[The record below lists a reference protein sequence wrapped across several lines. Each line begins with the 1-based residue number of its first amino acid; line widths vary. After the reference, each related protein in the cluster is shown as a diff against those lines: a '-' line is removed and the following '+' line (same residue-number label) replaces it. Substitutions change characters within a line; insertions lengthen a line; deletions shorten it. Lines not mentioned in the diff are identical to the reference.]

1 MRYVEQ
7 PRMRRRMPLA
17 GRVVAV
23 TGAGRGIGRATSDLL
38 LSRGARVAL
47 GDLEP
52 PAVDGPSAVGL
63 ALDVTDRDSF
73 RAFLAEAEAALG
85 PLDVLVNNA
94 GIMPIG
100 PFLEESDTVTRRQVE
115 VNVHGVVTGM
125 KLTLPGMIDRGRGQ
139 VVNLGSAAS
148 LVGLPG
154 EAVYCGTKFFV
165 RGVSEAV
172 RTELRG
178 TGVEITV
185 VEPNLAA
192 TRLGAGMEPARG
204 SRLLDPEEVADA
216 VVGAIERPRFEVSV
230 PREIGP
236 ALRFRSLLPP
246 RARDAVSRVLRMD
259 KVAMDVRME
268 ERAAYEAE
276 IARSPARLP

>member
-1 MRYVEQ
+1 
-7 PRMRRRMPLA
+7 MRRRIPLA

-63 ALDVTDRDSF
+63 ALDVTDREAF

-100 PFLEESDTVTRRQVE
+100 PFVEESDTVTRRQIE

-125 KLTLPGMIDRGRGQ
+125 KLALPGMIARGRGH
-139 VVNLGSAAS
+139 VVNLGSASS

-172 RTELRG
+172 RAELRG

-204 SRLLDPEEVADA
+204 SKLLEPEEVAEA
-216 VVGAIERPRFEVSV
+216 VVGVIERPRFEVSV

-236 ALRFRSLLPP
+236 ALRLRSLLPP
-246 RARDAVSRVLRMD
+246 RARDAFSGALAMD
-259 KVAMDVRME
+259 KVATDVRGE

-276 IARSPARLP
+276 IARRPTRLP

>member
-1 MRYVEQ
+1 
-7 PRMRRRMPLA
+7 MPLA

-172 RTELRG
+172 RAELRG

-246 RARDAVSRVLRMD
+246 RTRDALSRVLRMD

>member
-1 MRYVEQ
+1 
-7 PRMRRRMPLA
+7 MRRRVPLA

-23 TGAGRGIGRATSDLL
+23 SGAGRGIGRATSDLL

-52 PAVDGPSAVGL
+52 PAVHGHAALGF
-63 ALDVTDRDSF
+63 ALDVTDRESF

-85 PLDVLVNNA
+85 PLEVLVNNA

-125 KLTLPGMIDRGRGQ
+125 KLALPGMIARGRGHL
-139 VVNLGSAAS
+139 VNMGSASS

-165 RGVSEAV
+165 RGLSEAV
-172 RTELRG
+172 RAELRG
-178 TGVEITV
+178 TGVEVTV

-204 SRLLDPEEVADA
+204 SKLLEPEDVAEA

-246 RARDAVSRVLRMD
+246 RARDAISRALRMD
-259 KVAMDVRME
+259 KVAMDVRSE
-268 ERAAYEAE
+268 ERASYEAE
-276 IARSPARLP
+276 IGGSPARLP

>member
-172 RTELRG
+172 RAELRG

>member
-1 MRYVEQ
+1 
-7 PRMRRRMPLA
+7 MRRRVPLA

-23 TGAGRGIGRATSDLL
+23 TGAGRGIGRATSDHL

-47 GDLEP
+47 GDLEK
-52 PAVDGPSAVGL
+52 PAVDGQFAVGV

-172 RTELRG
+172 RAELRG

-259 KVAMDVRME
+259 KVAMDVRTE
-268 ERAAYEAE
+268 ERADYEAE

>member
-1 MRYVEQ
+1 
-7 PRMRRRMPLA
+7 MRRRTPLG

-47 GDLEP
+47 GDLDP
-52 PAVDGPSAVGL
+52 PAVDGRSNVGL

-73 RAFLAEAEAALG
+73 RTFLAEAEAALG

-115 VNVHGVVTGM
+115 VNVHGVMTGM

-172 RTELRG
+172 RAELRG

>member
-1 MRYVEQ
+1 
-7 PRMRRRMPLA
+7 MRRRMPLA

-23 TGAGRGIGRATSDLL
+23 TGAGRGIGRATSGLL

-85 PLDVLVNNA
+85 PPDVLVNNA
-94 GIMPIG
+94 GIMPVG

-172 RTELRG
+172 RAELRG

>member
-1 MRYVEQ
+1 
-7 PRMRRRMPLA
+7 MRRRMPLA

-52 PAVDGPSAVGL
+52 PAVDGHSAVGL
-63 ALDVTDRDSF
+63 ALDVTDRESF

-85 PLDVLVNNA
+85 ALDVLVNNA

-125 KLTLPGMIDRGRGQ
+125 KLALPGMIARGRGQ
-139 VVNLGSAAS
+139 VVNLGSASS

-165 RGVSEAV
+165 RGASEGV
-172 RTELRG
+172 RAELRG

-204 SRLLDPEEVADA
+204 SKLLEPEEVAEA

-246 RARDAVSRVLRMD
+246 RARDAVSRALGMD
-259 KVAMDVRME
+259 KVATDVRSE

-276 IARSPARLP
+276 IARSPSRLP

>member
-1 MRYVEQ
+1 
-7 PRMRRRMPLA
+7 MRRRMPLA

-172 RTELRG
+172 RAELRG

-268 ERAAYEAE
+268 ERADYEAE

>member
-1 MRYVEQ
+1 
-7 PRMRRRMPLA
+7 MRRRVPLA

-23 TGAGRGIGRATSDLL
+23 TGAARGIGRATSDLL

-47 GDLEP
+47 GDIEP
-52 PAVDGPSAVGL
+52 LAVDGRSAVGL

-73 RAFLAEAEAALG
+73 RAFLAEAEAVLG
-85 PLDVLVNNA
+85 PVDVLVNNA

-100 PFLEESDTVTRRQVE
+100 PFLDESDPVTRRQVE

-125 KLTLPGMIDRGRGQ
+125 KLALPGMIARGRGQ

-172 RTELRG
+172 RAELRG

-204 SRLLDPEEVADA
+204 SKLLDPKEVADA

-230 PREIGP
+230 PPEIGP

-246 RARDAVSRVLRMD
+246 RARDAFSRVLRMD
-259 KVAMDVRME
+259 KVATDVRTE